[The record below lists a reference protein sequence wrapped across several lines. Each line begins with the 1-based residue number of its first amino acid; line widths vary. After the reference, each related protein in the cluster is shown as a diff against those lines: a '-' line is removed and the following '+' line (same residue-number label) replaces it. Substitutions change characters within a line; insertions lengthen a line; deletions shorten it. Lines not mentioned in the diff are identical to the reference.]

1 MARNPENGQSTAI
14 GLHPPSGRRRG
25 SGRLGPDGAEHAI
38 RVLIVEPDLFFAE
51 FLAAILRDGVPESVV
66 RELPSLS
73 GALDHLFTAQGA
85 ELIVTNLTVADD
97 AGSIVARMLRRA
109 APDAA
114 IVVLT
119 EIIDAEVAAECLRLG
134 ADRVLSKKKL
144 TEQSFLAAVTDVV
157 KGGRRPQ
164 Q

>member
-1 MARNPENGQSTAI
+1 
-14 GLHPPSGRRRG
+14 
-25 SGRLGPDGAEHAI
+25 
-38 RVLIVEPDLFFAE
+38 VEPDLFFAE
-51 FLAAILRDGVPESVV
+51 FLAAILRDGVPDSVV

-73 GALDHLFTAQGA
+73 GALDHLFTAGA

-119 EIIDAEVAAECLRLG
+119 DIAEPEVATECVRLG

-144 TEQSFLAAVTDVV
+144 TEQSFLATVTDLV
-157 KGGRRPQ
+157 KGGR
-164 Q
+164 

>member
-1 MARNPENGQSTAI
+1 
-14 GLHPPSGRRRG
+14 
-25 SGRLGPDGAEHAI
+25 
-38 RVLIVEPDLFFAE
+38 VEPDLFFAE

-109 APDAA
+109 APHAA

-119 EIIDAEVAAECLRLG
+119 EIADPEVAAECLRLG
-134 ADRVLSKKKL
+134 ADRVLSKRKL
-144 TEQSFLAAVTDVV
+144 TEHSFLATVRDVV
-157 KGGRRPQ
+157 KGGR
-164 Q
+164 